1 MPRVCFPASQRL
13 STNFSSPYLLCMNC
27 IERMKNILPAKPMQK
42 RNNIITKEF
51 NEKFSGLN
59 DNISMGDL

>member
-1 MPRVCFPASQRL
+1 
-13 STNFSSPYLLCMNC
+13 MNC